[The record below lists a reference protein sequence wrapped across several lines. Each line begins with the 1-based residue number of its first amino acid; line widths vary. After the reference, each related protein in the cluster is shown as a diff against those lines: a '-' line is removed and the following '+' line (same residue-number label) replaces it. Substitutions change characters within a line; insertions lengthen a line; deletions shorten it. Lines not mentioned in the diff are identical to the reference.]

1 MNINTKNL
9 NQIAEANDLNIIP
22 KEVLSE
28 KVIQFGTGV
37 LLRGL
42 PDYYI
47 NQANLSGDFQGS
59 VVVVKSTDQGDLK
72 SFEEQDYIYTLL
84 TEGIEN
90 GNIVQHKE
98 IITCISRILTT
109 KNHWN
114 QLLKTIENPNI
125 EFIISNT
132 TESGIVEIDQESIDN
147 PSSFPGRVTA
157 LLYHRFIHFQG
168 TEESGLI
175 ILPTELIDNNADELK
190 RIVLD
195 IATKNKLPEGFNNWI
210 NKANH
215 FCNTLV
221 DRIVPGKTDDT
232 SWNYKDELAVAV
244 EPYNLWAI
252 EVKDMRIM
260 DRIGFA
266 KANKGIKLT
275 DSIHNIKELKLRLL
289 NASHTLLCPLAILAH
304 HEYVKNSL
312 ELEIFE
318 KWIKELMKTEITQ
331 HLLNNKIESN
341 EIVEFSSFIIDRF
354 KNPFINHKWINIA
367 QNSTNKWK
375 QRVVPILLTWNA
387 LNKDSSRYIALSMA
401 AYLKCNELFELE
413 YFPIDDR
420 IKQSIEMK
428 QTIHDI
434 LNREDVWSYKLGDNI
449 SFSNLVTHFY
459 NELNTKSILQI
470 IN

>member
-132 TESGIVEIDQESIDN
+132 TESGIIEIDHESIDS

-190 RIVLD
+190 RIVLY
-195 IATKNKLPEGFNNWI
+195 IATKNKLPEAFINWI

-354 KNPFINHKWINIA
+354 KNPFINHKWISIA

-387 LNKDSSRYIALSMA
+387 LNKDSSRHIALSMA

-420 IKQSIEMK
+420 IKQSIETK

-434 LNREDVWSYKLGDNI
+434 LNREDIWGYKLGDNI
-449 SFSNLVTHFY
+449 SFSQLVTDFY
-459 NELNTKSILQI
+459 NEINTKSILQI